1 MIEPREQ
8 HNDRVTPSH
17 PAGVRTIAGNLGDL
31 LGRKR
36 VFLIGVA
43 VFGLASLATGWS
55 RLSWLAGWLPGLRG
69 RAVAAD
75 DLAVGAGDLA
85 SAVGVDGEG
94 PAELVQQHVVVPE
107 TVILEV
113 GEAGGTAVGPVHHMV
128 RLTT

>member
-1 MIEPREQ
+1 
-8 HNDRVTPSH
+8 
-17 PAGVRTIAGNLGDL
+17 LGP
-31 LGRKR
+31 K
-36 VFLIGVA
+36 
-43 VFGLASLATGWS
+43 LAS
-55 RLSWLAGWLPGLRG
+55 GWLPGLRW